1 MNNPANPDKDGARDS
16 SSNEDNDTQPT
27 QSDHGELQD
36 GGRKTE
42 GPEHKAR
49 HYTGSRD
56 GDGMQKRENENG
68 PSRNR
73 HWQED
78 GVPDS
83 SSTSRKSKS
92 PRFSSP
98 TETKTKK
105 KKLKKVLK
113 TEQPRSS
120 VEQEDDFFEE
130 LFESSLEIINDDDLQ
145 HEHFSNSEMETS
157 DGDQGDPA
165 FEALYQKNR
174 QLIQNKRDSGRR
186 KSSDD
191 DNTTVDAHRHMHHG
205 YSAVSEAGS
214 AAGGSSN
221 DTGILHRHQSTSK
234 RQHNVH
240 FSKEVSV
247 ETFPEPDEKVD
258 GTKTLLAHGDGPPN
272 NIPGTSIPLPPPLPP
287 DLVCTSRSGNSSG
300 QKIETSSKDYGKG
313 PLDYIKG
320 KVLNNLGK
328 DTKNPSEVRRR
339 DSLPK
344 SVSPTEL
351 LRKKQRTVTD
361 KIIKQTLS
369 QKSVPS
375 GNLEIHNSKNGNT
388 QPLVKQDSVRDKIN
402 AMEDLVR
409 DLKLPVE
416 AIHYRQIE
424 NSSRNKPILAS
435 DKYNIDSGENSRVFD
450 DGRNTD
456 NKDTEQSFKVDLEK
470 LPANQRYFQDWKSP
484 SQRKASTGNPV
495 NYQTLENQQNK
506 DSAREQTE
514 TGESSDRSPG
524 LGAFEYTTPSKLFQ
538 KVEARDDADKNSP
551 GLGSFSYTTPSKLFQ
566 KIEDR
571 ENAEKNSQGLGTFS
585 YTTPSELLM
594 RQEDLKES
602 SSKEKPGYWFFKKN
616 SDTKQAE
623 SSSAV
628 KADNEPSHKLPT
640 NWTGENTKSTKEG
653 ISKES
658 LLPNKTLQE
667 DVDIIK
673 KRKQKF
679 MERCKRKKRLDHIEH
694 WTEDH
699 QTCAE
704 KIENIRSNSS
714 LRVIGSNLGSTR
726 ESETSIHNIRECF
739 DKIATS
745 TSMEEPVTMIYELL
759 SDFLILMDRKL
770 SRGHAITIDFL
781 RELEFVYDSL
791 VYIARKL
798 LEQVDE
804 TAFQDMALDPSC
816 SIDDPEA
823 VRNYA
828 VWLSSMLES
837 SDMFL
842 HGVDTKAD
850 IHKTQQE
857 YQMMKRQSQNDQS
870 NLQTVLSDLGVIKDS
885 LTCLRTDDE
894 TDFSSITDLRTL
906 ESKADIRQS
915 SVDIDTQ
922 KHEMSEKPPPKQ
934 AEVAPV
940 SHQDTKDK
948 QDGSDLSE
956 LIDKRKQ
963 SIQERVRRKKS
974 LDQMQH
980 KVKNH
985 SSSDDKIAS
994 ILKNSSPEAS
1004 VSMPTSREVSQEPVT
1019 RSDEGNIN
1027 NVPEMKA
1034 GFSEIMDPFIVTYVY
1049 LCDFLDLIE
1058 RKKALYIDITS
1069 DDSRELELI
1078 YNTLLMIAD
1087 QLVIQT
1093 EDSEIKAASERL
1105 LKQGAL
1111 ERMYSTESI
1120 SRALQAQR
1128 YACWLINKLGSTA
1141 SLLLRQSSTDM
1152 LDAPD
1157 YLAHEHIDTGS
1168 QVSLDDVIIDLKNIH
1183 DSMTCLIYGQESD
1196 FSQITEDWF
1205 NWEDSQIELS
1215 PKWREISEDSL
1226 VSGYLADTNS
1236 QESVAGQL
1244 YPRDSLLLQH
1254 YGKLKTDINSVG
1266 ETGDYG
1272 SGNRKETVR
1281 IHDTFVPERQQTCN
1295 ALWSANSEDM
1305 RMPQREWSPRD
1316 HRKFSS
1322 TSSSS
1327 TEDRD
1332 KISQYSQATSR
1343 PSDNGIGFISP
1354 TTGDP
1359 MFGEVNYPSPSISLS
1374 KELSLST
1381 LGSDWTLI
1389 GEQESAASP
1398 AYYHERRGDVPAESS
1413 RQGQF
1418 IDQRMRSG
1426 MMNQVRP
1433 RSQSVAPSSARFI
1446 SPEKHIHGKE
1456 DIRDKLGYRELDE
1469 RKQYEPDHQE
1479 KSKASYGRRMSLPV
1493 KQEAFDTL
1501 KPSTQRYRKSR
1512 TGSLLPQTT
1521 KAVQQINTLSNGDT
1535 LYEEESIGNVTD
1547 NFEEDRY
1554 LPPDMAEKAETSY
1567 DRRMS
1572 LPVKQ
1577 DSLSPSRQRYRK
1589 SRTGSLLPQTTKA
1602 VQQINTLSNGDTLYE
1617 EESVENVTDNFEEDR
1632 YLPPDMAEKAETGY
1646 DRRMSL
1652 PVKPDSLSPST
1663 QRYRKSRT
1671 GSLLPQTTKAVQKIN
1686 TLSNFGGTLYEEESV
1701 ENFTDDSRGKMH
1713 MLPDYQE
1720 KAEAS
1725 YDRRMSLPAK
1735 QGTLSPSTQ
1744 RYTRSRTGSL
1754 LPQTTKAVQQINT
1767 IYPVKMIF
1775 EEEDLENLTDDSR
1788 QNTFPCKDVPPDMAK
1803 VQVRDRL
1810 TSTPCRDSTDTFI
1823 VHGNASRDRIPSA
1836 VKERYIPP
1844 DMARIQVRDKLISTP
1859 GRDST
1864 DTFIV
1869 NGSDSRDRIPCA
1881 VKERYIPPDMSR
1893 VQVRDRLVSTPGK
1906 ESTDT
1911 FIVHASDSQ
1920 EKILSAVREVLRE
1933 VAQDQGE
1940 FADETPLPR
1949 EMILSQVRE
1958 RINRMK
1964 PIASDYA
1971 ADNIPDSVNESPV
1984 SSRRMSSPA
1993 RRSVDMSSDSDRKS
2007 SIPARASIYI
2017 ASDADSYRDQY
2028 EMESSMPGR
2037 PSVDYTPD
2045 KVGRQRKPSKDRYS
2059 SKVKIPADAARD
2071 ISKEERE
2078 GRGKVCRPSDGVL
2091 GELSLNY
2098 DRDISASLPTRY
2110 SYYDDIK
2117 RQRHAFYEIYGDEP
2131 ALSLP
2136 AEGTIETEQGRSG
2149 RRRSSLTFTDNP
2161 VYYESDTYDMEDY
2174 GTVDQTD
2181 RQSGESPDSLH
2192 LSDPTTKSDIS
2203 YIQESPREIHW
2214 SACFSFPED
2223 SGSVHV
2229 DMGPSQFT
2237 VNKMGV
2243 QSVQDEQESKIT
2255 GLVEVTVDL
2264 LNIFQFESYV
2274 VMNSSVILSF
2284 LT

>member
-1 MNNPANPDKDGARDS
+1 MLSVLCSTSLQNRGYYWSYSRIYGDKIDWNMNNPANPDKDGARGS

-56 GDGMQKRENENG
+56 GDAMQKRENENG

-205 YSAVSEAGS
+205 NSAVSEAGS
-214 AAGGSSN
+214 AAGGSNN

-247 ETFPEPDEKVD
+247 ETFPEPDEEVD

-272 NIPGTSIPLPPPLPP
+272 NLPGTSIPLPPPLPP

-300 QKIETSSKDYGKG
+300 QNIETSSKDYGKG

-495 NYQTLENQQNK
+495 NYQTPENQQNK

-538 KVEARDDADKNSP
+538 KVEARDNADKNSP

-628 KADNEPSHKLPT
+628 KADNESSHKLPT

-653 ISKES
+653 ISKEN
-658 LLPNKTLQE
+658 LLPNETLQE

-714 LRVIGSNLGSTR
+714 LQVIGSNLGSTR

-745 TSMEEPVTMIYELL
+745 TSMEEPVTMIHELL

-804 TAFQDMALDPSC
+804 TAFQDMALGPSC

-837 SDMFL
+837 VDMFL

-885 LTCLRTDDE
+885 LTCLCTDDE

-906 ESKADIRQS
+906 ESKADVRQS

-985 SSSDDKIAS
+985 SSSVDKMAS
-994 ILKNSSPEAS
+994 ILKNGSPEAS
-1004 VSMPTSREVSQEPVT
+1004 VSMPTSRVVAQEPVT
-1019 RSDEGNIN
+1019 KPDEGNIK
-1027 NVPEMKA
+1027 NVQEMKA

-1058 RKKALYIDITS
+1058 KKKALYIDITS

-1093 EDSEIKAASERL
+1093 EDSEIKAASEIL

-1111 ERMYSTESI
+1111 ERMDSAESI

-1141 SLLLRQSSTDM
+1141 SLLLRQSSNDM

-1157 YLAHEHIDTGS
+1157 YIAHEHVDTGS

-1183 DSMTCLIYGQESD
+1183 DSMTSLIYGQESD

-1254 YGKLKTDINSVG
+1254 YGKLKTDINGVG
-1266 ETGDYG
+1266 EIGYYG

-1359 MFGEVNYPSPSISLS
+1359 IFGEVNYPSPSISLS

-1389 GEQESAASP
+1389 GEQEAAASP
-1398 AYYHERRGDVPAESS
+1398 AYYHERRGDITAESS
-1413 RQGQF
+1413 SQGQF
-1418 IDQRMRSG
+1418 IDQSMRSC

-1433 RSQSVAPSSARFI
+1433 RSQSVAPTSARFI

-1469 RKQYEPDHQE
+1469 RKQYEPHHQE

-1512 TGSLLPQTT
+1512 TGSLLPQT
-1521 KAVQQINTLSNGDT
+1521 A
-1535 LYEEESIGNVTD
+1535 
-1547 NFEEDRY
+1547 
-1554 LPPDMAEKAETSY
+1554 
-1567 DRRMS
+1567 
-1572 LPVKQ
+1572 
-1577 DSLSPSRQRYRK
+1577 
-1589 SRTGSLLPQTTKA
+1589 KA

-1632 YLPPDMAEKAETGY
+1632 YLPPDMAEKAETSY

-1652 PVKPDSLSPST
+1652 PVKQDSLSPST

-1725 YDRRMSLPAK
+1725 YDRRMSLPVK

-1754 LPQTTKAVQQINT
+1754 LPQTTKAVQQLNT
-1767 IYPVKMIF
+1767 IYPVKIIF
-1775 EEEDLENLTDDSR
+1775 EEEDMENLTDDSR
-1788 QNTFPCKDVPPDMAK
+1788 KDTFPSKYVPPDMAK
-1803 VQVRDRL
+1803 VEVRERL
-1810 TSTPCRDSTDTFI
+1810 MSTPCRDSTDTFI

-1836 VKERYIPP
+1836 VKERDIPP
-1844 DMARIQVRDKLISTP
+1844 DMARVQVRDKLISTS
-1859 GRDST
+1859 GRDSTDT

-1881 VKERYIPPDMSR
+1881 LKERYIPPDMSR
-1893 VQVRDRLVSTPGK
+1893 IQVRDRLVSTPGK

-1911 FIVHASDSQ
+1911 FIIHASDSR

-1933 VAQDQGE
+1933 VAQDHDE
-1940 FADETPLPR
+1940 LTDETPLPR
-1949 EMILSQVRE
+1949 EMVLSQVRE

-1964 PIASDYA
+1964 PIASDHA
-1971 ADNIPDSVNESPV
+1971 ADSIPDSVNESPV

-2007 SIPARASIYI
+2007 SIPARASIYM
-2017 ASDADSYRDQY
+2017 ASDADSFRDQY
-2028 EMESSMPGR
+2028 EMESSMTGR

-2045 KVGRQRKPSKDRYS
+2045 KVDRPRKPSKDRYS
-2059 SKVKIPADAARD
+2059 SKVRMAADAARD
-2071 ISKEERE
+2071 ISKKERE
-2078 GRGKVCRPSDGVL
+2078 GRGKAYKPSDGVP

-2131 ALSLP
+2131 ALSPP
-2136 AEGTIETEQGRSG
+2136 AEGTIGTEQGRSG

-2174 GTVDQTD
+2174 ATVDQTEW
-2181 RQSGESPDSLH
+2181 QSGESPDSLH

-2243 QSVQDEQESKIT
+2243 QSVQDEQESKIK
-2255 GLVEVTVDL
+2255 GIVEVAVDL